1 MSDARIVVAG
11 RGCRGSVSGCE
22 THGKVVNVGTTRRI
36 TTP

>member
-1 MSDARIVVAG
+1 MSGARIVVAG
-11 RGCRGSVSGCE
+11 RGGRAAVSGCE